1 MNRET
6 KQKNQTAYNQVHLRE
21 IKDVLYGNVVVG
33 SDKRLVVSRGVL
45 GNPWGL
51 TDGAPEAFLFGVM
64 HRRYVYDSP
73 KRERIRIHYETGKML
88 GKLGRSVYLETAP
101 EHPACL
107 VKHFFFRPVM
117 LELAEQ
123 PAEGGPETVL
133 YAYSSRSIFSLL
145 SIIRTVS
152 VFEKHMPG
160 QMYRLGKEEQSDSAK
175 KQSKHTAA
183 NTKNRHGRK

>member
-6 KQKNQTAYNQVHLRE
+6 KQKNQTADNQVHLRE

-88 GKLGRSVYLETAP
+88 GRIGRSLYLETAP
-101 EHPACL
+101 DHPACL
-107 VKHFFFRPVM
+107 VKHFFFRPVV
-117 LELAEQ
+117 LELAERQ
-123 PAEGGPETVL
+123 AEGGSETVL
-133 YAYSSRSIFSLL
+133 YAYSGRSFFSLL
-145 SIIRTVS
+145 SILRTVS
-152 VFEKHMPG
+152 VFEKHMPK
-160 QMYRLGKEEQSDSAK
+160 QMARQGRKDGSDAAGIRSAPVMPRK
-175 KQSKHTAA
+175 KQ
-183 NTKNRHGRK
+183 